1 MIWCRRAWKAKVV
14 ADVRELVEQ
23 PRQQADEITRAGHV
37 LVELHR
43 ATTERIRVVGQLLLR
58 LIIVGAFTYAFSH
71 SMPDCRA
78 LIASLFS
85 ALASILLGVPNLTIT

>member
-1 MIWCRRAWKAKVV
+1 MMWLRRAWKGKVA
-14 ADVRELVEQ
+14 ADHHELVEQ
-23 PRQQADEITRAGHV
+23 PRQQADEIIRAGYA
-37 LVELHR
+37 LAELHR

-58 LIIVGAFTYAFSH
+58 LIIVGVFTYAFTH